1 MVEGL
6 SVNGDALHSAMWLLD
21 TREGGYWLAL
31 ALAALMPIVR
41 ILLDKALYV
50 VSTTPDLS
58 CCRCRFNRCAF
69 SEKEIPGYICN
80 SRLITSA

>member
-6 SVNGDALHSAMWLLD
+6 SLNGDALHSAMWLLD

-41 ILLDKALYV
+41 ILLDKAVYV
-50 VSTTPDLS
+50 VSITVPPDAS
-58 CCRCRFNRCAF
+58 CLRWSQIDAII
-69 SEKEIPGYICN
+69 S
-80 SRLITSA
+80 

>member
-41 ILLDKALYV
+41 VLLDKAVYV
-50 VSTTPDLS
+50 VSITAPPDAS
-58 CCRCRFNRCAF
+58 CFRCDRCA
-69 SEKEIPGYICN
+69 SPQEKFAAQNRILGGV
-80 SRLITSA
+80 TSA